1 MVANVSG
8 RTPRVH
14 SARNLIIT
22 IFESEFTYIPPL
34 KKFIDICDHLI
45 TVANEEN
52 NCQK

>member
-8 RTPRVH
+8 HTPRIH

-22 IFESEFTYIPPL
+22 IFECEFTYIPPL
-34 KKFIDICDHLI
+34 KKFIDIWDHPI

-52 NCQK
+52 NCPK